1 MVYFLYLRQINNKT
15 NMKTI
20 SKFLSLCALAIVLT
34 FTACKKDKVVELPA
48 ENLATYTGDLS
59 YAGGAN
65 TIAET
70 DGKATVS
77 QSGKIVSISF
87 NYGVPSISSVQFE
100 KSGSNYVSIT
110 KDGSVAG
117 ISFSGNTVS
126 IAYTKDGATWGFTGS
141 K

>member
-1 MVYFLYLRQINNKT
+1 VCFIFALNQTNKT

-20 SKFLSLCALAIVLT
+20 SKILSFSALAIVLT
-34 FTACKKDKVVELPA
+34 FTSCKKDKTVELPS
-48 ENLATYTGDLS
+48 ENLTTYTGDLTYTGS
-59 YAGGAN
+59 GTN
-65 TIAET
+65 VAET

-100 KSGSNYVSIT
+100 KSGSNYTSIS

-117 ISFSGNTVS
+117 ISFQGNTVS
-126 IAYTKDGATWGFTGS
+126 IAYTKDGATWGFNGS

>member
-1 MVYFLYLRQINNKT
+1 
-15 NMKTI
+15 MKTI
-20 SKFLSLCALAIVLT
+20 SKFLGLSALAVVLT
-34 FTACKKDKVVELPA
+34 FTACKKDKVVALPT
-48 ENLATYTGDLS
+48 ENLTTYTGDLT
-59 YAGGAN
+59 YAGSGN
-65 TIAET
+65 NVAET

-100 KSGSNYVSIT
+100 KSGSNYVSIS

-126 IAYTKDGATWGFTGS
+126 IAYTKDGNTWGFTGS